1 MIRRTC
7 VIQGSNFQYLVCSL
21 SESISLKSLKMK
33 VFPLVRKTCSHQKTT
48 AIELIWCKKKFTEY
62 RRHLGSHLKIMF
74 WSKYFE
80 PRHPLTVAWNI
91 ETRASIS
98 CNPLRPVLLLPFS
111 RSSNPPIPCWPVFL
125 LPFSRSSNLPIP
137 AVLLLFFPSSNPSL

>member
-1 MIRRTC
+1 MCNSRFKFSVSGLQSFRVHQFE
-7 VIQGSNFQYLVCSL
+7 VIKDEGFSPCKKDLFSPKDYCYRAHLV
-21 SESISLKSLKMK
+21 
-33 VFPLVRKTCSHQKTT
+33 Q
-48 AIELIWCKKKFTEY
+48 KKFTEY

-98 CNPLRPVLLLPFS
+98 CNPLRPVLLLPCS
-111 RSSNPPIPCWPVFL
+111 RSSNVPIPCWPVLL